1 MVDANDQKMGA
12 SVTDTHGKSLHNEP
26 PLFIQ
31 DDHIIHNSNSS
42 QQLTREANFLKGA
55 KVGAQSN

>member
-1 MVDANDQKMGA
+1 MVDVNDQKMGA

-42 QQLTREANFLKGA
+42 QQLTREANSLKGVKDSA
-55 KVGAQSN
+55 LRN